1 MAVSIVLLGC
11 GFTGFGAEA
20 ADASGGVAPQS
31 LAAIARRAE
40 LAVREA
46 LPRPAAARQDTTAV
60 RIEARTPDPRLRL
73 PPCAEPLQAQL
84 PEARGGI
91 GPRTVVAVRCPGPT
105 RWSVLVPVTVEAEVT
120 VLVASRALSRGV
132 RPGPTDLIQVTRTV
146 QGFSNSYINN
156 LSDVEGFHLAH
167 PLAPGTPLERG
178 MLAADPVVRR
188 GESVTLVAM
197 QGGLEIRATGRAL
210 ADAAPGAP
218 VRVQNVNSLK
228 IIEGRADNSGRVR
241 VDP

>member
-1 MAVSIVLLGC
+1 MAVSILLLGS
-11 GFTGFGAEA
+11 GFTGLAAEA
-20 ADASGGVAPQS
+20 VEASGDAAPQS

-46 LPRPAAARQDTTAV
+46 LPRPAAPRRDAASP

-73 PPCAEPLQAQL
+73 APCAQPLQARL
-84 PEARGGI
+84 PESRGGI
-91 GPRTVVAVRCPGPT
+91 GPRTVVTVHCPGPT
-105 RWSVLVPVTVEAEVT
+105 RWSVLVPVTVEAEVI
-120 VLVASRALSRGV
+120 VLVASRALPRGV
-132 RPGPTDLIQVTRTV
+132 RPGPTDLIQVTRML
-146 QGFSNSYINN
+146 QGFSNSYIND
-156 LSDVEGFHLAH
+156 LSEIEGFHLAR
-167 PLAPGTPLERG
+167 PLAPGTPLERA
-178 MLAADPVVRR
+178 MLAVDPVVRR

-197 QGGLEIRATGRAL
+197 HGGLEIRATGRAL

-228 IIEGRADNSGRVR
+228 IVEGRADSSGRVR

>member
-1 MAVSIVLLGC
+1 MAASILLFGS
-11 GFTGFGAEA
+11 GSTGLAAGAVE
-20 ADASGGVAPQS
+20 ASGDAAPQS
-31 LAAIARRAE
+31 LAAVARRAE

-46 LPRPAAARQDTTAV
+46 LPRPAAPRQDAASL

-73 PPCAEPLQAQL
+73 TACAQPLQARF
-84 PEARGGI
+84 PEIRSGI
-91 GPRTVVAVRCPGPT
+91 GPRTVVTVHCPGPT

-120 VLVASRALSRGV
+120 VLVASRALARGV
-132 RPGPTDLIQVTRTV
+132 RPGPADLIQVTRTV
-146 QGFSNSYINN
+146 QGFSNSYVNN
-156 LSDVEGFHLAH
+156 LSDIEGFHLGR
-167 PLAPGTPLERG
+167 PLAAGTPLERA

-197 QGGLEIRATGRAL
+197 HGGLEIRATGRAL

-218 VRVQNVNSLK
+218 IRVQNVNSLK
-228 IIEGRADNSGRVR
+228 IVEGRADSSGRVR